1 MIASPDARRLW
12 TGYALAVAG
21 TLGLAACI
29 AVLFLAMRGVLELGG
44 FVASGGPY
52 AIAHPAPSW
61 IWMVPTSI
69 LSGAAFIGIQ
79 MAGARRLGGF
89 TLLLPMWVV
98 VFLALGG
105 NFLDFGFRARGA
117 GIAWIVCGVVFWM
130 MAAMPLFEP
139 LMARRNPALAG
150 SWMAFP
156 GGGARSTVYAV
167 VHLVSA
173 VAGAAAG
180 VFFFTLLS

>member
-1 MIASPDARRLW
+1 MD
-12 TGYALAVAG
+12 GYALAVAG

-29 AVLFLAMRGVLELGG
+29 AVLFLAMRGVLELE
-44 FVASGGPY
+44 VSSRQRTVRDR
-52 AIAHPAPSW
+52 AP
-61 IWMVPTSI
+61 
-69 LSGAAFIGIQ
+69 GAELDMDGSDIDPLGRCVHRIQ

-150 SWMAFP
+150 SWMAFRV
-156 GGGARSTVYAV
+156 AAAEIDVYAV

-180 VFFFTLLS
+180 ASSSPCCREGLGDIRR